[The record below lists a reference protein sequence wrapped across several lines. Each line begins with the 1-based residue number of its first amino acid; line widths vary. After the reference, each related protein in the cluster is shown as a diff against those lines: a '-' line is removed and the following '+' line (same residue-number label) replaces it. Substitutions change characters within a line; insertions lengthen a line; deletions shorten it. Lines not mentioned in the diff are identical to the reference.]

1 MCRNGRSSD
10 LPPGIERLPVNLQQS
25 LYFIIT
31 DWSYMNFQWHIV
43 RPFHKGQLT
52 AAGLSGISTRFPF
65 NHP

>member
-25 LYFIIT
+25 LDFIIT

-43 RPFHKGQLT
+43 LPFYKGRLT

>member
-10 LPPGIERLPVNLQQS
+10 LPPGIERRPVNLQQS
-25 LYFIIT
+25 LDFIIT
-31 DWSYMNFQWHIV
+31 DWSYKNFQWLLFD
-43 RPFHKGQLT
+43 PFIKGRLT